1 MKLLWLIVLIHIV
14 CGNGEEEM
22 EESDSSDINIC
33 FIIWNLFMIF
43 IHFSILVKAIQCYKL
58 YNNLVKMEKEN
69 KILKIIDEK
78 IHISSYLQEKISN
91 KLGKVQFDSDDRIVF
106 CELSNKARYHFQEYN
121 RLFQGIFVNKYIK
134 LNKKNLEYLHENIDK
149 NILYFNQMVMKLSE
163 IKSKNIESHYNSI
176 IQENSSMCNYNTAG

>member
-1 MKLLWLIVLIHIV
+1 MKLLSLIVLIHIV
-14 CGNGEEEM
+14 CGNGEEM

-43 IHFSILVKAIQCYKL
+43 IHFSILVKAVQCYKL
-58 YNNLVKMEKEN
+58 YNNLVKMKKEN
-69 KILKIIDEK
+69 KTLKIIEEK
-78 IHISSYLQEKISN
+78 TDISYYLQQKISN

-106 CELSNKARYHFQEYN
+106 CELSNKSIYHFQEFD
-121 RLFQGIFVNKYIK
+121 RLFKGIFVNKNIK
-134 LNKKNLEYLHENIDK
+134 FNKKNLEYLYKNIDK

-176 IQENSSMCNYNTAG
+176 IQENSSMCDYNNAG